1 MEKRSMARGE
11 RPYRSKLKPYIAGH
25 VCSVYAAL
33 QSQEACEHLLWH
45 VHMHTIAS
53 EKRRSHAYKTSSEP
67 APCIAPRHV
76 CPDIINSHQS
86 SLQAGQLRIA
96 QTRHNQLNPIYTA
109 DKELLVCRLFFLYI
123 GGEASKHGKDNST
136 FLDFQHAHQL
146 PAGIASCSCLYIGSL
161 PASIALPAKKLAA
174 CSRHPYSFSWL
185 LGAPCSRSSES
196 QLSSVASSPL

>member
-45 VHMHTIAS
+45 VHMYTIAS
-53 EKRRSHAYKTSSEP
+53 EKRLSHAYKTSSEP

-96 QTRHNQLNPIYTA
+96 QTRHNQLNPI
-109 DKELLVCRLFFLYI
+109 LLTRSCWFVDCSSYI
-123 GGEASKHGKDNST
+123 YRRRSKQAWKRQQHFSRFPACTSATSRDCIMFVLVYRFSAGEHC
-136 FLDFQHAHQL
+136 
-146 PAGIASCSCLYIGSL
+146 PAGEKAGCM
-161 PASIALPAKKLAA
+161 
-174 CSRHPYSFSWL
+174 F
-185 LGAPCSRSSES
+185 
-196 QLSSVASSPL
+196 